1 MEVHVGVFNRPAQCA
16 QSPDRTH
23 CTPSLTGSSALTSAR
38 ATNVQTELPESHTEA
53 TTEQEEDVFADDEMP
68 DF

>member
-1 MEVHVGVFNRPAQCA
+1 MSKQ
-16 QSPDRTH
+16 
-23 CTPSLTGSSALTSAR
+23 
-38 ATNVQTELPESHTEA
+38 LPESHTEA